1 VLDEIQNGAVARTY
15 SYGLE
20 LINERQSI
28 SGTLTTSFY
37 GYDGHGS
44 VRFLTDST
52 GAITDTY
59 DYDAYGN
66 LISST
71 GSTPNNYLFAG
82 EQFDP
87 ALGIYYNRARYYD
100 QRQGRFWT
108 MDEFER
114 TIADPISLHK
124 YLYAAADPTNHIDP
138 SGHDF
143 SLGGLSISVAISATL
158 NTITHYNANQTL
170 KDVAANFA
178 VGAVEGA
185 AFYFAG
191 GALLK
196 ILARAGAAIGAARA
210 VSAGT
215 QFFARYVARMG
226 PLYAGLELPQYFSIL
241 TDAGEVFIKQN
252 GTKHLAELLS
262 VAGDAG
268 ATKLA
273 ASLAIE
279 ETKAIIEAAASQ
291 GLDQIAGKGA
301 VTLTVGGHTV
311 EIAIERQVGQAVQFA
326 VTHLLFRN

>member
-1 VLDEIQNGAVARTY
+1 VLDEIQNDAVTRTY

-20 LINERQSI
+20 LINEQQNL

-37 GYDGHGS
+37 GDDGHGS

-59 DYDAYGN
+59 DYDAFGN

-71 GSTPNNYLFAG
+71 GTTPNNYLFAG

-100 QRQGRFWT
+100 QRQGRFWM

-114 TIADPISLHK
+114 TIADPVSLHK
-124 YLYAAADPTNHIDP
+124 YLYVGADPINHIDP

-158 NTITHYNANQTL
+158 NTISNYNPNQTL
-170 KDVAANFA
+170 KDVAVNFA
-178 VGAVEGA
+178 VGAAEGA

-196 ILARAGAAIGAARA
+196 ILTRAGTAIGAARA

-215 QFFARYVARMG
+215 QFFARYVARIG
-226 PLYAGLELPQYFSIL
+226 PLYSGLELPQYFSVL
-241 TDAGEVFIKQN
+241 TNVGEVFIKQN
-252 GTKHLAELLS
+252 ATEHLEELLLRS
-262 VAGDAG
+262 GGAG
-268 ATKLA
+268 ASKLA

-279 ETKAIIEAAASQ
+279 ETK
-291 GLDQIAGKGA
+291 
-301 VTLTVGGHTV
+301 GH
-311 EIAIERQVGQAVQFA
+311 
-326 VTHLLFRN
+326 H